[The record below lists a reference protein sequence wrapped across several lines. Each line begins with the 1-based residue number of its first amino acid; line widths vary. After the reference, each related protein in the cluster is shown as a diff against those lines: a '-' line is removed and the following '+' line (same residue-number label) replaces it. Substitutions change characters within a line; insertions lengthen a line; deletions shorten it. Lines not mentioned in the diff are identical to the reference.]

1 MTTTKQDLINA
12 RLADF
17 IRQLSIEEGEPA
29 LAAVVVVQ
37 WNASTTAGMI
47 MIPLPKEERMKTVN
61 AMSRALS
68 TTVERLRNQAAQ
80 EKAPAASAFGSEDE

>member
-12 RLADF
+12 RLASF
-17 IRQLSIEEGEPA
+17 IQQLSIEEGEPA

-37 WNASTTAGMI
+37 WNATTTAGMI
-47 MIPLPKEERMKTVN
+47 MIPLPMEERMKVVS

-68 TTVERLRNQAAQ
+68 TTVERLRNQA
-80 EKAPAASAFGSEDE
+80 SSVREDK

>member
-17 IRQLSIEEGEPA
+17 IRQLWIEEGEPA

-80 EKAPAASAFGSEDE
+80 EQVSPR

>member
-1 MTTTKQDLINA
+1 VTTSKQDLINA

-37 WNASTTAGMI
+37 WNATTTAGMI
-47 MIPLPKEERMKTVN
+47 MIPLPMEERMKVVS

-68 TTVERLRNQAAQ
+68 TTVERLRNQA
-80 EKAPAASAFGSEDE
+80 SSVREDK